1 MNAFLKRCGRFCAVF
16 TAFLCSASLCGAMHS
31 DAAARRFLLGDLDA
45 DGDVDSTDAALLLPL
60 LTTEQPLTSEVTARR
75 ADINEDGIVNAA
87 DLTLLKRIILKPD
100 PKPDA
105 SEIPVSVLTP
115 TLPASGEPRVLMIL
129 VNFPDCVHSDKVTAE
144 DVQKRCFGPEDPESV
159 YYPMESI
166 SAYYARASYGSL
178 HLTGDVYT
186 YTAQNNVK
194 LYAGN
199 RMKLLLE
206 TMTGL
211 DDEIDYTRYD
221 SNQDGFIDSVI
232 LALPGSAGKTD
243 WRAMTGKYVGN
254 ELYDGCRIG
263 ARTIGSSDVMSQAV
277 FNSVWTHELGHAMG
291 LPDYYKYVNTGDGTF
306 GLNGEAGWE
315 LMDDA
320 YGDLSAFSKLMLGW
334 CTEPAVQIY
343 TGGTQTF
350 EIPCGQTAPGCV
362 IIPRRDPDDRL
373 NEYFVLEYVTNTG
386 NNQAHFQQ
394 IRPISL
400 FTEGGLRVTH
410 AESTVSIGL
419 LDIPEFKWNNYGK
432 NYDKSNEK
440 QRVLR
445 LVNEAEGGSFFRPGD
460 VLTDSLSGFRW
471 YDENGDQT
479 VPAGCTVTV
488 KSIENDICTV
498 EIAEAAT

>member
-1 MNAFLKRCGRFCAVF
+1 MKQRILNMLVAL
-16 TAFLCSASLCGAMHS
+16 TAMAGSASAQTLSIAPIEAEAGAQAELVVTGAS
-31 DAAARRFLLGDLDA
+31 IGNAVTALQFNLSLPEGITLDEAAITKGAAASGHELSVSTLDSGERLFVLYNMSLDA
-45 DGDVDSTDAALLLPL
+45 IGNGELLRLPITIGQNATSGNAQLSTVRFASTEAVSTAGSNVSAAINVTTDDELLRYDVN
-60 LTTEQPLTSEVTARR
+60 R
-75 ADINEDGIVNAA
+75 DGIMDTILLSVA
-87 DLTLLKRIILKPD
+87 DTASDDGWWPCSGQYRGSKRFDGIQPGNIILGNTAP
-100 PKPDA
+100 
-105 SEIPVSVLTP
+105 
-115 TLPASGEPRVLMIL
+115 
-129 VNFPDCVHSDKVTAE
+129 SDKIE
-144 DVQKRCFGPEDPESV
+144 
-159 YYPMESI
+159 Y
-166 SAYYARASYGSL
+166 
-178 HLTGDVYT
+178 
-186 YTAQNNVK
+186 
-194 LYAGN
+194 
-199 RMKLLLE
+199 
-206 TMTGL
+206 
-211 DDEIDYTRYD
+211 
-221 SNQDGFIDSVI
+221 
-232 LALPGSAGKTD
+232 
-243 WRAMTGKYVGN
+243 
-254 ELYDGCRIG
+254 
-263 ARTIGSSDVMSQAV
+263 
-277 FNSVWTHELGHAMG
+277 NSTWIHELGHAMG
-291 LPDYYKYVNTGDGTF
+291 LPDYYKYVNTENGTF

-394 IRPISL
+394 IRPISM

-419 LDIPEFKWNNYGK
+419 LDTPEFKWNNYGK

-498 EIAEAAT
+498 EIAEAST